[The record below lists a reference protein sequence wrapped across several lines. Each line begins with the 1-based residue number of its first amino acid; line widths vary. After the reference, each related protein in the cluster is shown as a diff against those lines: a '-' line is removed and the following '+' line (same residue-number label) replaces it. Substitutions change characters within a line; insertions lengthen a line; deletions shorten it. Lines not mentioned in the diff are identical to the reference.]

1 MEYTQLGR
9 TGLKVSRLVLGTMNF
24 GPQTDEADSHA
35 IMDAALDAG
44 INFFDTANVY
54 GWGEN
59 KGRTEEIIGNWFAK
73 GGDRRDKTVIA
84 TKVYGNMGADG
95 EAWPNHDK
103 LSAVNIRRAVDAS
116 LKRLRTDRIDLYQ
129 FHHIDRAT
137 GFDEIWQ
144 AIDTLVQQGKV
155 LYAGSSNFPGYKIA
169 QANETAA
176 RRGGTIGLVSEQ
188 CLYNLAER
196 RAEMEVIPAA
206 QDYGLGVIPWS
217 PLHGG
222 LLGGVIKKEVQGGRR
237 ASGRAADTL
246 ADPAKRAQIQAYED
260 LLDKHGVEPG
270 EAALAWLLTRPGV
283 TGPIVGPRT
292 AEQLASAL
300 RAVELELSDELLAGL
315 DEIFPGPG
323 PSPEACAWEPG
334 GQRGD
339 VVSGG
344 GRPRPGQPRA
354 AATAT
359 TTSISTST
367 PAMIRLRVFGSTA
380 PSLTGRAE
388 RAAGDRLVTG
398 LLARHSGPRQVAAHQ
413 REVGHGPGRGGEAVQ
428 GLDVRPHV
436 VGLPAAGQRQVG
448 PVAPVL
454 AHLDA
459 RLAPR
464 RLRAVGEQPQRR
476 QVTVRARPQG
486 PPVPELPAAA
496 QRQREG
502 RGAVGGPLQAGRE
515 VRYEV
520 VVDLAVE
527 GEGEVPPG
535 APGPAQPLRAGQ
547 LLQRGH
553 LGGEG
558 GGDVLGGQYGGEE
571 SHALT
576 LSDPYHRAPY
586 AAGASSSRRS
596 RGTKRTCGC
605 PRCQPTDRRRL
616 PTRARTRPM
625 TSAAVAATAPP
636 AAKPAR
642 APYASVTQPTIG
654 APTGEPP
661 RKTIM

>member
-1 MEYTQLGR
+1 MKYTQLGR

-59 KGRTEEIIGNWFAK
+59 KGRTEEIIGNWFAQ

-116 LKRLRTDRIDLYQ
+116 LKRLRTDHIDLYQ

-137 GFDEIWQ
+137 SFDEIWQ

-206 QDYGLGVIPWS
+206 QEYGLGVIPWS

-237 ASGRAADTL
+237 ASGRAADAL

-292 AEQLASAL
+292 GDQLASAL
-300 RAVELELSDELLAGL
+300 RAVELELPDELLTGL
-315 DEIFPGPG
+315 DEVFPGTG
-323 PSPEACAWEPG
+323 PAPEAFAW
-334 GQRGD
+334 
-339 VVSGG
+339 
-344 GRPRPGQPRA
+344 
-354 AATAT
+354 
-359 TTSISTST
+359 
-367 PAMIRLRVFGSTA
+367 
-380 PSLTGRAE
+380 
-388 RAAGDRLVTG
+388 
-398 LLARHSGPRQVAAHQ
+398 
-413 REVGHGPGRGGEAVQ
+413 
-428 GLDVRPHV
+428 
-436 VGLPAAGQRQVG
+436 
-448 PVAPVL
+448 
-454 AHLDA
+454 
-459 RLAPR
+459 
-464 RLRAVGEQPQRR
+464 
-476 QVTVRARPQG
+476 
-486 PPVPELPAAA
+486 
-496 QRQREG
+496 
-502 RGAVGGPLQAGRE
+502 
-515 VRYEV
+515 
-520 VVDLAVE
+520 
-527 GEGEVPPG
+527 
-535 APGPAQPLRAGQ
+535 
-547 LLQRGH
+547 
-553 LGGEG
+553 
-558 GGDVLGGQYGGEE
+558 
-571 SHALT
+571 
-576 LSDPYHRAPY
+576 
-586 AAGASSSRRS
+586 
-596 RGTKRTCGC
+596 
-605 PRCQPTDRRRL
+605 
-616 PTRARTRPM
+616 
-625 TSAAVAATAPP
+625 
-636 AAKPAR
+636 
-642 APYASVTQPTIG
+642 
-654 APTGEPP
+654 
-661 RKTIM
+661 